1 MVIMLLSAAV
11 ADAATAVAAVATSQ
25 KATATSTS
33 QTVDDMA
40 ACDEDRYR
48 RGRMLE
54 LVCISQTD
62 PCPRLPGSASA
73 NAPFSTCRGRL
84 TLVCRPGEY
93 ARSNEE

>member
-48 RGRMLE
+48 RGR
-54 LVCISQTD
+54 
-62 PCPRLPGSASA
+62 
-73 NAPFSTCRGRL
+73 
-84 TLVCRPGEY
+84 
-93 ARSNEE
+93 

>member
-40 ACDEDRYR
+40 ACDEGRYR
-48 RGRMLE
+48 RGR
-54 LVCISQTD
+54 
-62 PCPRLPGSASA
+62 
-73 NAPFSTCRGRL
+73 
-84 TLVCRPGEY
+84 
-93 ARSNEE
+93 